1 MAVAAHHTQPSDAS
15 IFLNKLIGNWE
26 TTFREGRATVDQ
38 WTDALIDAYLIGKQD
53 AKTEEQRVLNNIFQK
68 NIKRAADFA
77 EEKLNNLK
85 SIFNISPLGMKMK
98 VDNISSFTILYFVS
112 KEVYLSDEIEKIY
125 NYLTEEMKKVSDAD
139 FHWSFIIAP
148 DLGEMNEEAI
158 ASDGFILT
166 YAGTA

>member
-1 MAVAAHHTQPSDAS
+1 
-15 IFLNKLIGNWE
+15 
-26 TTFREGRATVDQ
+26 
-38 WTDALIDAYLIGKQD
+38 
-53 AKTEEQRVLNNIFQK
+53 
-68 NIKRAADFA
+68 
-77 EEKLNNLK
+77 
-85 SIFNISPLGMKMK
+85 IFNISPLGMKMK